1 VTLAVTAATEECYSE
16 WRLEVN
22 LLVEGEQQT
31 LVIDDEGEPFRTSA
45 MVENPINNWIY
56 YTSWVR
62 CGGVEEPDEV
72 FC

>member
-1 VTLAVTAATEECYSE
+1 VTLAVTAATEECYCG

-45 MVENPINNWIY
+45 MVENPDQQLDLLHELGPL
-56 YTSWVR
+56 R
-62 CGGVEEPDEV
+62 RR
-72 FC
+72 